1 MPTVTIIENG
11 SQTGSIDTEQETG
24 DYQGENRIA
33 ELVVESVEDGVSNTT
48 NDEDQ
53 DTDDGELLPPSKSVD
68 VSGDKLVEFVTGNLD
83 VAGVEFEVES
93 SELGDTNF
101 SHCGCG
107 EHLTLSD
114 VDTEGWDDWEH
125 DLFELQQNVAHADG
139 DKHLNEIVESAM
151 PEFVKDRIRDAIMS
165 DTLFSDFATI
175 ADQDLQQL
183 RLFMEE
189 QLEQDGWTTDMI
201 TGRLQDLEPELT
213 KDEAETIARTESQ
226 ALINDARETGYE
238 ETGMVENEQFYWV
251 GGLDDRTTD
260 ACKWLIG
267 GTDEADNIGGN
278 FDGTNPN
285 YGGTPRSL
293 GELKELVQEAAKKD
307 PAIDTKA
314 REWTPHIN
322 CRKSYVRSV

>member
-1 MPTVTIIENG
+1 MTDLELL
-11 SQTGSIDTEQETG
+11 
-24 DYQGENRIA
+24 A
-33 ELVVESVEDGVSNTT
+33 ELPDHIQESGKAHLAAVDQLRFADKKIKADAELSEGNT
-48 NDEDQ
+48 D
-53 DTDDGELLPPSKSVD
+53 
-68 VSGDKLVEFVTGNLD
+68 
-83 VAGVEFEVES
+83 
-93 SELGDTNF
+93 F
-101 SHCGCG
+101 SDCGCG

-114 VDTEGWDDWEH
+114 VNTDGWDDWEH
-125 DLFELQQNVAHADG
+125 DLFELQQNIAHADG
-139 DKHLNEIVESAM
+139 DKHLNEIVESQM
-151 PEFVKDRIRDAIMS
+151 PEFVKERIRDAIMS

-201 TGRLQDLEPELT
+201 AGRLQDLEPELT

-293 GELKELVQEAAKKD
+293 DELKELVQEAAEKD
-307 PAIDTKA
+307 PAIDTEA
-314 REWTPHIN
+314 REWTPHIQ
-322 CRKSYVRSV
+322 CRKSYVRNV